1 MWLEDALLFFV
12 RIVILLPEIHFFG
25 MKRIS
30 ILVVTL
36 LAFATVWGQSKVS
49 PFTAH
54 RMRGQQVQTRTQ
66 SVPDEVVSAYL
77 HTVGNPDIAA
87 LEALGV
93 KVNLQLDGILTARL
107 PLSAIPALEQ
117 LEFVKYIEAGVPV
130 RQMLDKARPA
140 AGVDKVHAAEWLD
153 MAYTGKGVVVGVID
167 GGFDYTHPAFYD
179 AEGKL
184 RIKRVWDQYELDSVV
199 GGFKTP
205 PIFEKYGYGREFV
218 FDGSCQPWNG
228 DIADNSHGTHVL
240 GIAAGSK
247 SSVSTEY
254 YGIAPDAEIILMS
267 HRYARGDKGMLL
279 LPNNVNISEAMA
291 YIYDY
296 ADSVGKP
303 CVINLSYGNYVGP
316 HDGTSPFDLVADQLQ
331 GPGRVLV
338 GSMGN
343 YGNDA
348 VHVSKTF
355 TGADDTP
362 LQSMLAYKITPS
374 KSDVGGE
381 IDIWG
386 DKGMA
391 FDLKIA
397 IVKKSDGSEADA
409 METMDVALPEGT
421 TKEYTFS
428 SRAIGNVIVTTEV
441 NPINGK
447 PHAFVTLNLESLN
460 GKSFAV
466 GVIVTP
472 RTAGTVHAWADAIYT
487 TFSEDVPDGWTPGN
501 KEMTICEIG
510 GTGKEIISVGAYVTK
525 NSYTEAGSTQNKY
538 TDETLGALATFSSV
552 GPTIDGR
559 MKPDVIA
566 PGTFIASAVNSMDS
580 YKSVYPT
587 ASSVVWNGRTYNYSY
602 MQGTSMAA
610 PFVTG
615 VVATWLQAH
624 PTLDSDAIR
633 QVLQKTAINDE
644 YTTPATC
651 GYGKIDAYAGLKEVL
666 ALAAEIEG
674 TEADATAASFV
685 VRHVGNA
692 LLLSF
697 ARPLGQTEVRLYD
710 ASGIRLQSHTLDVSE
725 AGHTFTLPMQDLPHG
740 LYLLRVGHETVKV
753 VR

>member
-1 MWLEDALLFFV
+1 
-12 RIVILLPEIHFFG
+12 

-66 SVPDEVVSAYL
+66 SVLDEVVSAYL

-93 KVNLQLDGILTARL
+93 KVNLQLDGILTVRL

-140 AGVDKVHAAEWLD
+140 AGVDKVHAAEGLD

-167 GGFDYTHPAFYD
+167 GGFDYTHPAFRD
-179 AEGKL
+179 RDGNL
-184 RIKRVWDQYELDSVV
+184 RIKRVWEQCHEGEGY
-199 GGFKTP
+199 TP
-205 PIFEKYGYGREFV
+205 PEGFSYGSEFSDPAV
-218 FDGSCQPWNG
+218 ILAAGG
-228 DIADNSHGTHVL
+228 DVANNSHGTHVTN
-240 GIAAGSK
+240 IAAGSDA
-247 SSVSTEY
+247 SIESPY
-254 YGIAPDAEIILMS
+254 YGIATEADIVLVS
-267 HRYARGDKGMLL
+267 NRYASGDTAILQMTD
-279 LPNNVNISEAMA
+279 NANISDAIA
-291 YIYDY
+291 YIYKY
-296 ADSVGKP
+296 AESVGKP
-303 CVINLSYGNYVGP
+303 CVINMSLGNHIGP
-316 HDGTSPFDLVADQLQ
+316 HDGTSTFDRVADQLQ
-331 GPGRVLV
+331 GPGRLLV
-338 GSMGN
+338 GSVGN
-343 YGNDA
+343 NGGKPI
-348 VHVSKTF
+348 HVSKTF
-355 TGADDTP
+355 SGTDDTA
-362 LQSMLAYKITPS
+362 LKFFVKKS
-374 KSDVGGE
+374 KNSKGEEYDWDIVAGSRVEIWGDAGISFDLHLSVLGIVGGE
-381 IDIWG
+381 YDE
-386 DKGMA
+386 K
-391 FDLKIA
+391 
-397 IVKKSDGSEADA
+397 VKTEVLTVG
-409 METMDVALPEGT
+409 EGEGI
-421 TKEYTFS
+421 TKELDLRNGS
-428 SRAIGNVIVTTEV
+428 SCVGSVLVTTEV
-441 NPINGK
+441 NPLNGR
-447 PHAFVTLNLESLN
+447 PHALLTFNVQKTSTNRVI
-460 GKSFAV
+460 GI
-466 GVIVTP
+466 IVTP
-472 RTAGTVHAWADAIYT
+472 RQASTVHAWAEGFLEFAT
-487 TFSEDVPDGWTPGN
+487 TEVDGWTKGDDAHSL
-501 KEMTICEIG
+501 TEIG
-510 GTGKEIISVGAYVTK
+510 GTGKRIISVGAYVSKQTYQVEGE
-525 NSYTEAGSTQNKY
+525 NYELELEG
-538 TDETLGALATFSSV
+538 ETLGALGSFSSF
-552 GPTIDGR
+552 GPTTDGR
-559 MKPDVIA
+559 VKPDIIA
-566 PGTFIASAVNSMDS
+566 PGTFIVSAVNSYDA
-580 YKSVYPT
+580 YNTQYPT

-644 YTTPATC
+644 YTTLATC

-740 LYLLRVGHETVKV
+740 LYLIRVGHETVKV